1 MDRLQLLDDE
11 IERLRLLVREIDD
24 TWDDFDVFNTLAYF
38 KLCKI
43 QQGEMRRLTGHQDGA
58 AIRS

>member
-1 MDRLQLLDDE
+1 LDEE

-38 KLCKI
+38 RLCKI
-43 QQGEMRRLTGHQDGA
+43 QQREMRRLTGREDDA
-58 AIRS
+58 AIQR